1 MWPIIKKEVKSYFL
15 SPVAYVFIGLFLA
28 MREYIF
34 LLRCVHVFKYKF
46 WIYVLFSNI
55 ILQWYYEIL
64 STHLHFDKPFY
75 FL

>member
-34 LLRCVHVFKYKF
+34 LLRCCLLYT
-46 WIYVLFSNI
+46 SDAAD
-55 ILQWYYEIL
+55 E
-64 STHLHFDKPFY
+64 
-75 FL
+75 

>member
-15 SPVAYVFIGLFLA
+15 SPVAYVFIGVFLA

-46 WIYVLFSNI
+46 
-55 ILQWYYEIL
+55 
-64 STHLHFDKPFY
+64 
-75 FL
+75 